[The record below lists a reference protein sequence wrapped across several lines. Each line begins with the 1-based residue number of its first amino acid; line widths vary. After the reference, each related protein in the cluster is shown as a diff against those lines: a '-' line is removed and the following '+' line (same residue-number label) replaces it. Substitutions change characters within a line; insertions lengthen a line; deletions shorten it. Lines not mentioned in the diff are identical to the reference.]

1 MRYATALRTLRRRC
15 RTFHLSNLLELVL
28 EAQLVEGAQ
37 WKGREDAYPLVQ
49 QSIRFLEGQRD
60 LSRSALGLSRI
71 SDALVSRRWLTGP
84 DRRRFAGYI
93 VANGE
98 HEIQLRHFEKLSQ
111 RL

>member
-1 MRYATALRTLRRRC
+1 
-15 RTFHLSNLLELVL
+15 LELVL
-28 EAQLVEGAQ
+28 EAEFIEGAQ
-37 WKGREDAYPLVQ
+37 WEGGEYAYSLVQ
-49 QSIRFLEGQRD
+49 QSIRLLEGQRD
-60 LSRSALGLSRI
+60 LSRSAYGLSRI
-71 SDALVSRRWLTGP
+71 GDPPVSRRWLTGP

>member
-1 MRYATALRTLRRRC
+1 M
-15 RTFHLSNLLELVL
+15 
-28 EAQLVEGAQ
+28 VEGAQ
-37 WKGREDAYPLVQ
+37 WKGGEDAYPLVQ

-84 DRRRFAGYI
+84 DRGRFACHI

-98 HEIQLRHFEKLSQ
+98 HEIELRLFEALSQ